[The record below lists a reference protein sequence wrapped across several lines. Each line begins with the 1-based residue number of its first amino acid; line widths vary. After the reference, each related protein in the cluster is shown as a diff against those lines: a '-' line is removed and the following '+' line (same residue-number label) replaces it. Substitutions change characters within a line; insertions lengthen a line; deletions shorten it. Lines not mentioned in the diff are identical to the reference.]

1 MAMHKVTCPL
11 RTRNFAAIH
20 SQSGGN
26 TAPLAHPLATFEPA
40 IPHSRHPELTAVVRW
55 QMRLIGG
62 NPIISVLELA
72 KMSVLTRS
80 AVLGVAVVFI
90 ALALAA
96 CGSEPTPAPAAAPAA
111 SGSSAPASAPAAA
124 ESDTIKVGI
133 LHSLSG
139 TMSISETAV
148 HDAELLAIEEI
159 NASGGV
165 MGKQIEVVIE
175 DGASDWPTFAE
186 KGRKLLQEDEVAVVF
201 GGWTSA
207 SRKAMLPV
215 FEANNGLLF
224 YPVQYEGLET
234 SPNIFY
240 TGATTNQQIV
250 PAIEYLLSEGKA
262 KFYLL
267 GSDYVFPRT
276 SNLIINKQLAAAG
289 IEAVGEEYTPLGHTE
304 YSTVITKIKAAE
316 PDVVFNTLNG
326 DSNVAFFKQLKDAG
340 ITAEDLPTVSVSVA
354 EEEITGIGAD
364 NIAGH
369 LVAWNYFQTTQ
380 TPENEKFVAAFKT
393 KYGES
398 RVTDDPIEAGYF
410 GVYLW
415 KAAVEKAG
423 TTEVAAVKEAAKG
436 IQFAAPGGMVT
447 IHNENQHVSKTVRI
461 GTVRDDGQIDE
472 IWNSGSPVAPDPY
485 LDTYEWAA
493 GLRDLAQ

>member
-1 MAMHKVTCPL
+1 MSLTGLAKLPVMMRFAL
-11 RTRNFAAIH
+11 IGAAAI
-20 SQSGGN
+20 
-26 TAPLAHPLATFEPA
+26 L
-40 IPHSRHPELTAVVRW
+40 
-55 QMRLIGG
+55 
-62 NPIISVLELA
+62 
-72 KMSVLTRS
+72 MSLM
-80 AVLGVAVVFI
+80 
-90 ALALAA
+90 LAA
-96 CGSEPTPAPAAAPAA
+96 CGSEPPPAPAAPASQA
-111 SGSSAPASAPAAA
+111 SSAPASAPAAA

-165 MGKQIEVVIE
+165 MGKQLEVVIE

-186 KGRKLLQEDEVAVVF
+186 KARKLLQEDEVSVVF

-215 FEANNGLLF
+215 FEANDGLLF

-250 PAIEYLLSEGKA
+250 PAIEYLLGEGKT

-289 IEAVGEEYTPLGHTE
+289 LEAVGEEYTPLGHTE
-304 YSTVITKIKAAE
+304 YSTVIAKIRSAE

-340 ITAEDLPTVSVSVA
+340 ITAEDLPTISVSVA

-369 LVAWNYFQTTQ
+369 LVAWNYFQTTD
-380 TPENEKFVAAFKT
+380 TPENVKFVSAFKA
-393 KYGES
+393 KYGTN

-423 TTEVAAVKEAAKG
+423 TTDVAAVKEAAKG

-447 IHNENQHVSKTVRI
+447 IHDSNQHVSKTVRI
-461 GTVRDDGQIDE
+461 GSVRDDGQIDE
-472 IWNSGSPVAPDPY
+472 IWNSGAPVAPDPY
-485 LDTYEWAA
+485 LDSYAWAA
-493 GLRDLAQ
+493 GLRELAQ